1 MCNLP
6 RLLLAVM
13 PCVAGLTLA
22 QEFPAKA
29 IRYVVLSAPGGSSDT
44 LARVMAPRLGELL
57 GPQMLIDG
65 RAGASGV
72 IGAEIVVRASADGHT
87 LLQAATSHATN
98 PAKGVKLP
106 YDLLRDFAP
115 IALLS

>member
-6 RLLLAVM
+6 RLLLAGM

-29 IRYVVLSAPGGSSDT
+29 IRYVVPSAPGGSPES

-57 GPQMLIDG
+57 G
-65 RAGASGV
+65 
-72 IGAEIVVRASADGHT
+72 
-87 LLQAATSHATN
+87 
-98 PAKGVKLP
+98 
-106 YDLLRDFAP
+106 
-115 IALLS
+115 